1 MTPSAQGVDDRVE
14 VSRLLCEFDD
24 MQQSESDL
32 NQGDCVFCATGTTL
46 SESAGKKPGPQPE
59 HPPSKHSIP
68 STHKN

>member
-46 SESAGKKPGPQPE
+46 SESAGKKTGSATRAPA
-59 HPPSKHSIP
+59 
-68 STHKN
+68 

>member
-46 SESAGKKPGPQPE
+46 SE
-59 HPPSKHSIP
+59 
-68 STHKN
+68 